1 MAMTRAGTL
10 VIQVTR
16 AAVVIGAAAA
26 AAILAVVILVVGIL
40 EGIEPDW
47 YLNGRPGSQRLP
59 GLVFSEVT
67 AGGFKSLAVP

>member
-1 MAMTRAGTL
+1 L

-26 AAILAVVILVVGIL
+26 AVAILEVVILVVGIL

-67 AGGFKSLAVP
+67 AGGLKSLAVP